1 MIRLGLRLAL
11 AGGRGAVAGTALT
24 AAAVAVG
31 TAVLLFALSFGPA
44 LSARDDR
51 TAWRDG
57 YVFAPEPGTGTLM
70 LIAEDRVGS
79 EVMLRVHITPAGAG
93 TAPIPPGIAAMP
105 APGTAYVSPA
115 LGERMAVLPPDQLA
129 DRIGRIVG
137 LIEPAALASPD
148 ELIAVIGAEPD
159 VLRAQGGSDVSAFAT
174 TAPPLDL
181 PPIGLLIIVLAAVG
195 AIAPVAVFVST
206 ATRMTAARR
215 ESRLAAL
222 RLVGATPSQV
232 ARLAVIE
239 ALLATSLGAIAG
251 IGLFLIT
258 RPLIARIPLDATTWW
273 PETIAP
279 PLPAMIVLLFVIQ
292 VVGTGGAL
300 VAMRRLTV
308 TPLGVQRRSAPPA
321 PGVVRLVPLA
331 ISLVGLL
338 AATWLFGNADQS
350 VVTLGAVGVAFAT
363 VVASIA
369 LAGPW
374 LTAAVGRALGRSAR
388 GASTLLAAR
397 RLGDDPRGS
406 FGAIAG
412 VIMAVF
418 VASAFFTFGAYA
430 SGQAGRDTDPL
441 LQPNA
446 VVGSLDSGPT
456 AAPDL
461 ADAMAE
467 IPGVTGAVAVREV
480 SLIVGESM
488 VGVGWLASCP
498 DVVRVL
504 GLDGAQC
511 APGGLSTASGFV
523 FEASELRIGRDSV
536 DPGDASAPSS
546 PLADV
551 RVPPTGPARL
561 LDMEGDRAGFL
572 PPLLIDP
579 AALVD
584 PDALDGLPITLV
596 YATTDGSAGVGERVR
611 TAIVRADPAGSVRLA
626 EERVAADGQ
635 FAEIGRIVALG
646 LVFTLALAGCSLAV
660 AVTTSTLERRR
671 QFVFLRSA
679 GMSADG
685 LRATLL
691 LQAGVPLF
699 AVAAASGVLGAAV
712 GVAILWVAAGVV
724 SAPDA
729 SLLGVVAI
737 SLAVAMGV
745 VGLTLPPLERMT
757 RPASVRHE

>member
-31 TAVLLFALSFGPA
+31 TAVLLFALSFAPA
-44 LSARDDR
+44 VTARDDR

-57 YVFAPEPGTGTLM
+57 YVFASEPGTGTLM
-70 LIAEDRVGS
+70 LIAEDRVGGDT
-79 EVMLRVHITPAGAG
+79 MLRVHIAAAGAG
-93 TAPIPPGIAAMP
+93 AAPIPPGVAAMP

-115 LGERMAVLPPDQLA
+115 LQARMAALPTDQLA
-129 DRIGRIVG
+129 DRIGRVVG
-137 LIEPAALASPD
+137 SIEPPALASPD
-148 ELIAVIGAEPD
+148 ELIAVIGSVPD
-159 VLRAQGGSDVSAFAT
+159 VLRTQGGSEVSVFAT

-181 PPIGLLIIVLAAVG
+181 PPIGVLIIVLAAVG

-222 RLVGATPSQV
+222 RLVGATPGQV

-239 ALLATSLGAIAG
+239 AVLATSIGAVAG
-251 IGLFLIT
+251 IGLFLAT

-273 PETIAP
+273 PDTIAP
-279 PLPAMIVLLFVIQ
+279 PLAAAIALLLAIQ
-292 VVGTGGAL
+292 VVGAAGAL
-300 VAMRRLTV
+300 VAMRRLTI
-308 TPLGVQRRSAPPA
+308 TPLGVQRRSAAPP

-331 ISLVGLL
+331 ISMIGLL
-338 AATWLFGNADQS
+338 AATWLFGSGDQS
-350 VVTLGAVGVAFAT
+350 VLTLGAVGLAFAA

-374 LTAAVGRALGRSAR
+374 LTAAVGRRLGRSAR
-388 GASTLLAAR
+388 GGSTLLAAR
-397 RLGDDPRGS
+397 RLDDDPRGS

-418 VASAFFTFGAYA
+418 VASAFFTFSAYA
-430 SGQAGRDTDPL
+430 AAEAGRDTDPL
-441 LQPNA
+441 LQPDAA
-446 VVGSLDSGPT
+446 VATLRGDGSGVPSLAD
-456 AAPDL
+456 DL
-461 ADAMAE
+461 AN

-480 SLIVGESM
+480 SLVVGEGM

-504 GLDGAQC
+504 GLADAQC
-511 APGGLSTASGFV
+511 AAGGLSTASGFV
-523 FEASELRIGRDSV
+523 LDASTLRIGGAAV
-536 DPGDASAPSS
+536 DPTDPISS
-546 PLADV
+546 LADV
-551 RVPPTGPARL
+551 RVPPAGTARL
-561 LDMEGDRAGFL
+561 LDVEGDRAGFL

-579 AALVD
+579 AALDD
-584 PDALDGLPITLV
+584 PQALDDFPVTLV
-596 YATTDGSAGVGERVR
+596 YATTDGSIGVGERLR
-611 TAIVRADPAGSVRLA
+611 TAVVSADPAGFVRLA
-626 EERVAADGQ
+626 EDRVAADGQ

-646 LVFTLALAGCSLAV
+646 LIFTLALAGCSLAV

-679 GMSADG
+679 GMSAAG

-699 AVAAASGVLGAAV
+699 AVAAASGVLGAVV
-712 GVAILWVAAGVV
+712 GVAILWVAVGVV
-724 SAPDA
+724 TLPDA
-729 SLLGVVAI
+729 LLLGVVGI
-737 SLAVAMGV
+737 SLAAAMGV